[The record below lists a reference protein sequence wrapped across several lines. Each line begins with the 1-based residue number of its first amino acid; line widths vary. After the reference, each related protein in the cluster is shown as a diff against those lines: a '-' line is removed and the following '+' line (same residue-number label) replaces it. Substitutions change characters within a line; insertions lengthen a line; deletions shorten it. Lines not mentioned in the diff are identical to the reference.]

1 MSRSRLH
8 HRLVAARAERRAGPG
23 RALEIVDV
31 RPVVLREFA
40 HRRAK
45 DRRRRDTEAAER
57 ELLHVIAELAEPREI
72 RVAAERRRHAFED
85 ALDALRADAAWDAD
99 RAALLCE
106 IREEPARLAHHAD
119 VGPYR
124 TDLSGAH
131 VRAGRLQVVVVEL
144 CAPSLRREQTA
155 GGSADVDRFQLGGR
169 AAGSVEDRAERRSEI
184 DLVYARLLD
193 RSGYR
198 HQLRLGLCAFEHER

>member
-57 ELLHVIAELAEPREI
+57 ELLHVIAELAEPRQI

-85 ALDALRADAAWDAD
+85 ALDALGPDAARDAD
-99 RAALLCE
+99 RAALLRE
-106 IREEPARLAHHAD
+106 VREEPPGLAHHTHVGAD
-119 VGPYR
+119 G
-124 TDLSGAH
+124 TDLRGAH
-131 VRAGRLQVVVVEL
+131 VRAGRLEVVVIEL
-144 CAPSLRREQTA
+144 CAPTLRREQAA
-155 GGSADVDRFQLGGR
+155 GRSTDVDGLELAGR
-169 AAGSVEDRAERRSEI
+169 AAGAVED
-184 DLVYARLLD
+184 
-193 RSGYR
+193 
-198 HQLRLGLCAFEHER
+198 